1 MRADRSY
8 LYDKTYNFMN
18 TTHHTHSC
26 VHDTVS
32 SVGANNFGMNDRIK
46 RLRRQTFEA
55 QPSLSIERAL
65 IETRFYQENY
75 GKYPIPI
82 LRALNFLEICK
93 RKTIYIGEDEL
104 IVGERGPC
112 PKPCLPSRNLPAGG
126 LAYIEYPGAAT
137 LHHQSRRY
145 RYLRAGGDPVLERP
159 YPAGTHLQ
167 PRPQGMERGVR
178 GGYVHRVR
186 GQRAGHT
193 ALDGRLSTNMV
204 CWT

>member
-1 MRADRSY
+1 
-8 LYDKTYNFMN
+8 MN

-104 IVGERGPC
+104 IVGERARENSV
-112 PKPCLPSRNLPAGG
+112 LLISRE
-126 LAYIEYPGAAT
+126 IKT
-137 LHHQSRRY
+137 VFQQSLKQLNMIR
-145 RYLRAGGDPVLERP
+145 
-159 YPAGTHLQ
+159 T
-167 PRPQGMERGVR
+167 VR
-178 GGYVHRVR
+178 LVS
-186 GQRAGHT
+186 
-193 ALDGRLSTNMV
+193 LCCFMLMV
-204 CWT
+204 KKDISLLLMDCK

>member
-1 MRADRSY
+1 
-8 LYDKTYNFMN
+8 MN

-65 IETRFYQENY
+65 IETRFYRENY

-93 RKTIYIGEDEL
+93 QTGCRLSILPGLYQLINSEVTVSALREVEIEDLLGREP
-104 IVGERGPC
+104 V
-112 PKPCLPSRNLPAGG
+112 KANLPSIMSYVKDRVVFVTGG
-126 LAYIEYPGAAT
+126 
-137 LHHQSRRY
+137 
-145 RYLRAGGDPVLERP
+145 GGSIGSEMQTDCKISAEEVSD
-159 YPAGTHLQ
+159 H
-167 PRPQGMERGVR
+167 
-178 GGYVHRVR
+178 
-186 GQRAGHT
+186 
-193 ALDGRLSTNMV
+193 
-204 CWT
+204 

>member
-32 SVGANNFGMNDRIK
+32 SVGADNFGMNDRIK

-82 LRALNFLEICK
+82 LRDFTDCF
-93 RKTIYIGEDEL
+93 
-104 IVGERGPC
+104 
-112 PKPCLPSRNLPAGG
+112 CL
-126 LAYIEYPGAAT
+126 
-137 LHHQSRRY
+137 
-145 RYLRAGGDPVLERP
+145 
-159 YPAGTHLQ
+159 
-167 PRPQGMERGVR
+167 
-178 GGYVHRVR
+178 
-186 GQRAGHT
+186 
-193 ALDGRLSTNMV
+193 
-204 CWT
+204 

>member
-1 MRADRSY
+1 MRVDRSY

-104 IVGERGPC
+104 IVGERGPA
-112 PKPCLPSRNLPAGG
+112 PRPCLPSRNLPAI
-126 LAYIEYPGAAT
+126 AWRTCIY
-137 LHHQSRRY
+137 
-145 RYLRAGGDPVLERP
+145 
-159 YPAGTHLQ
+159 
-167 PRPQGMERGVR
+167 
-178 GGYVHRVR
+178 
-186 GQRAGHT
+186 
-193 ALDGRLSTNMV
+193 
-204 CWT
+204 